1 MSMRDRFLVAVVPV
15 LALGFVACGDDDG
28 TAVRDGGSASGG
40 SASGSASAA
49 ELECET
55 VGDPSTAEAT
65 VEVDL
70 KEYEVNASPASVA
83 SGVVAFEA
91 TISGDH
97 PHELVVVKGAPD
109 AMPLDADG
117 ALDEAE
123 LADGA
128 LVGEIEPFP
137 AGETCAG
144 AFELEAGD
152 YTLLCNIVEDHEG
165 EVEAHVAEGMIA
177 PFTVE

>member
-1 MSMRDRFLVAVVPV
+1 MSLRDRLLLATVPV
-15 LALGFVACGDDDG
+15 LAIGLVACGKDDG
-28 TAVRDGGSASGG
+28 TAVRDSG
-40 SASGSASAA
+40 SASGSASTAA
-49 ELECET
+49 LECET
-55 VGDPSTAEAT
+55 VGDPSPADTT

-70 KEYEVNASPASVA
+70 TEYEVTPSPASA
-83 SGVVAFEA
+83 PAGAVAFEA

-97 PHELVVVKGAPD
+97 AHELVVVAGAPD
-109 AMPLDADG
+109 SLPLDDAG
-117 ALDEAE
+117 ALDESK

-128 LVGEIEPFP
+128 LIGEIEPFP

-165 EVEAHVAEGMIA
+165 QKEAHVAEGMIA
-177 PFTVE
+177 AFSVE